1 MVQKKGCFQRWVLVS
16 EKGAAGVEKK
26 VRLESAVWGN
36 KMVKSVP
43 NKSLLGLVALRLL
56 FKKEVP
62 SDLKTAH

>member
-1 MVQKKGCFQRWVLVS
+1 MFP
-16 EKGAAGVEKK
+16 EMGAGIRNGSSWSRKK

-62 SDLKTAH
+62 SGLKTAH